1 MDQALAT
8 NGILKQKKKKTTKTK
23 TKNKTKINKKKVYK
37 LALYA
42 FNLFGIYYNNLI
54 TAYLKFKV
62 HISKY
67 FLKKKKRRQERLS
80 SLSSS
85 PFQSQFHNLTKSLI
99 LEIESSY

>member
-8 NGILKQKKKKTTKTK
+8 NGILKQKKKKPKLRL
-23 TKNKTKINKKKVYK
+23 KKKVYK

-67 FLKKKKRRQERLS
+67 
-80 SLSSS
+80 
-85 PFQSQFHNLTKSLI
+85 
-99 LEIESSY
+99 

>member
-8 NGILKQKKKKTTKTK
+8 NGILKQKKKLRLK
-23 TKNKTKINKKKVYK
+23 KKKVYK

-67 FLKKKKRRQERLS
+67 LKKKKRQERLS